1 MRRSFPGHG
10 LSEWHVLEEA
20 VAYFASECARKLRE
34 QGTCCGQV
42 TVFAYTSR
50 FRTDVP
56 GNMIQQQVRMHV
68 PTQDTAEIVHAALE
82 ALRLHAHDGGFDYK
96 KSGVIVWDLSPRE
109 AVQTDLFDKMD
120 RGKRGALIRAVDE
133 INRKNGHNVVKVA
146 ALGAEQEFASE
157 RQYAS
162 RRYTTNLDEVLV
174 VKV

>member
-1 MRRSFPGHG
+1 MDCP
-10 LSEWHVLEEA
+10 EWHVLEEA
-20 VAYFASECARKLRE
+20 VAFFASECARKLRE

-56 GNMIQQQVRMHV
+56 GNMIQQRVTYARTDTGIRPKSCMRLWKRCGCMRM
-68 PTQDTAEIVHAALE
+68 T
-82 ALRLHAHDGGFDYK
+82 GGFDYK

-133 INRKNGHNVVKVA
+133 DKPKNGHNVVKVA
-146 ALGAEQEFASE
+146 ALGLN
-157 RQYAS
+157 RNML
-162 RRYTTNLDEVLV
+162 RRGNTLRDVIQRIWMRSW
-174 VKV
+174 

>member
-1 MRRSFPGHG
+1 MS
-10 LSEWHVLEEA
+10 
-20 VAYFASECARKLRE
+20 YFASECARKLRE

-50 FRTDVP
+50 FRTDVS
-56 GNMIQQQVRMHV
+56 GNMVQQQVRMPV
-68 PTQDTAEIVHAALE
+68 PTQDAAEIVHAALK
-82 ALRLHAHDGGFDYK
+82 ALRLHAYDGHFDYK
-96 KSGVIVWDLSPRE
+96 KVGVIVWDLSPRE
-109 AVQTDLFDKMD
+109 AVQTDLFDKLD
-120 RGKRGALIRAVDE
+120 RGRRGALIRAVDE

-146 ALGAEQEFASE
+146 ALGAEQEYASE